1 MAEDREE
8 LQGQEYI
15 VKNPEALKSGVRER
29 TRGVVDWFLER
40 NPVTREAARAM
51 DRMNKALPE
60 GRLQQIQRL
69 GIDMLKTPMA
79 IAGTGIELLKTMPVV
94 RLMMFLPEQ
103 AAALGAKVGGFMA
116 EKAAESKPVQF
127 AVGSVDRV
135 VDRIFGRE
143 NLEKFAHTATHGPVT
158 LEGARQVL
166 VGMAG
171 PETGRQ
177 ERRKMT

>member
-1 MAEDREE
+1 MAEDHE
-8 LQGQEYI
+8 GPTPQEYI
-15 VKNPEALKSGVRER
+15 VRNPEALKKGLREHVFGVR
-29 TRGVVDWFLER
+29 DWFLDR

-51 DRMNKALPE
+51 DKVNKALPE
-60 GRLQQIQRL
+60 GRLQQIHRF
-69 GIDMLKTPMA
+69 GIDMAKGPMTVAGMGVEALKM
-79 IAGTGIELLKTMPVV
+79 MPAV

-103 AAALGAKVGGFMA
+103 AAALGAKVGGFFA
-116 EKAAESKPVQF
+116 EKTAESKPVQF

-135 VDRIFGRE
+135 VDQIFGRE
-143 NLEKFAHTATHGPVT
+143 NLEEFAHTATHEPVT

-166 VGMAG
+166 VGMAR